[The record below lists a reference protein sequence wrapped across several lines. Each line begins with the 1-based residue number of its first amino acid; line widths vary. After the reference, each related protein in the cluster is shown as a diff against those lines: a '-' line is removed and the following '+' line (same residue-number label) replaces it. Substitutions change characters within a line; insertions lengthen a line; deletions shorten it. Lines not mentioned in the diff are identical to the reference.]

1 VEIMINS
8 VSIARST
15 TATAP
20 TWHAS
25 TPATHSFAA
34 VNAPR
39 HAAFTYANKYGSSGT
54 WRNIG

>member
-1 VEIMINS
+1 MNNYA
-8 VSIARST
+8 SIARST
-15 TATAP
+15 TATAA